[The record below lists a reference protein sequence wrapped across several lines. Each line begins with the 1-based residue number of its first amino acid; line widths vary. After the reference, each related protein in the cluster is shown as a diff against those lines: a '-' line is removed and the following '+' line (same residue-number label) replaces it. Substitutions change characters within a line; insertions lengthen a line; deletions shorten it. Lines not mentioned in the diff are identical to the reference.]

1 MADEKTQAEKI
12 ARQTVKDILRARAR
26 TLARRVITEDTSH
39 HYVDALYFTLA
50 GETYALPV
58 EFLEDVF
65 ILRDITPVPCT
76 PPFVM
81 GIVAIRG
88 QIFSIINLKTL
99 FEMPSR
105 AGTPLRMVLLLAH
118 NAMTFGIAVDGILGV
133 QSLAVDMLQPPP
145 STLVGFRADYVQGVT
160 GDTVIVLDGYKML
173 TDSRL
178 VVQETG
184 VDKNLIPVKPGGHT

>member
-1 MADEKTQAEKI
+1 MPDTAAQIEKTTRK
-12 ARQTVKDILRARAR
+12 TVRDILRARAR
-26 TLARRVITEDTSH
+26 TLARRVVTDDASH
-39 HYVDALYFTLA
+39 HTVDALYFTLA

-99 FEMPSR
+99 FEMPEH
-105 AGTPLRMVLLLAH
+105 AETPLRTVLLISN
-118 NAMTFGIAVDGILGV
+118 NAMTFGMAVDSVLGV
-133 QSLAVDMLQPPP
+133 RSLAVDTLQPPP
-145 STLVGFRADYVQGVT
+145 ATLSGFKADYVQGVT
-160 GDTVIVLDGYKML
+160 DETVIVLDGYRML
-173 TDSRL
+173 TDARL
-178 VVQETG
+178 VVQET
-184 VDKNLIPVKPGGHT
+184 V